1 MSWIVLN
8 SLTVFVIFQLLTFTE
23 QKVVIA
29 EDFENGEDETWLVD
43 DEVSLF
49 LYYVLLRDKNKW
61 GGIFIF
67 IISFCFVGR
76 NINRILVG

>member
-61 GGIFIF
+61 GAS
-67 IISFCFVGR
+67 SFSLFRSV
-76 NINRILVG
+76 L